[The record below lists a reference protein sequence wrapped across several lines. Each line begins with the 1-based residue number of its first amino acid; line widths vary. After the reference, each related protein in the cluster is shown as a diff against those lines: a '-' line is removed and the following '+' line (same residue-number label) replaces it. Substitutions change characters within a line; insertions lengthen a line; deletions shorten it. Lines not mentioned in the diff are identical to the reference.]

1 MRTTVLILATLA
13 FMAGLIIEP
22 AALLQIARFCLRGRC
37 GVRPLWIEL
46 GGAAVMVAFVVAI
59 IIDRWEP
66 PPPPVKR
73 KPRAKPDAGAV
84 TVKRVPPRARR
95 VRKPRDPTV
104 TPER

>member
-1 MRTTVLILATLA
+1 MRTIVLILAALA

-37 GVRPLWIEL
+37 GVRPLWIEI
-46 GGAAVMVAFVVAI
+46 GGAAVVVAFVVAV
-59 IIDRWEP
+59 IIDRRE

-73 KPRAKPDAGAV
+73 KPRAKPDAGAMLAKNV
-84 TVKRVPPRARR
+84 PPKVKRLK
-95 VRKPRDPTV
+95 KPRSPTV